1 MSSDAPIPTLQDVLD
16 EIETLEAGTKKRDLK
31 SAVVTFCKVI
41 GMSPRDILVVPRELR
56 VLRESVAPRAAGL
69 TERRWANVCSGLTKA
84 VELVRELIPSRNTT
98 SLLPE
103 WKALLDAV
111 PNKYVRK
118 LSAGMRYLSDK
129 GVTPAAVTP
138 ADLQEYCDAIVADRM
153 RCNAEKAA
161 DAFIWAWNRTA
172 NACPDWPQVTLPR
185 QDKRDRYSYPLEF
198 FPATFWADV
207 EAYIGRLAHGI
218 LFDVDDDDDDNI
230 DLGPLRPV
238 RPATVETRRR
248 QLRAAAS
255 CLVHSGVP
263 VSEIVSIATL
273 VEVPNAKRILHF
285 LLQRQGGNPS
295 GGVAQMGTLLAKVA
309 LHWAKVGPEHHA
321 KLRRLAAR
329 VAVQQSGMTA
339 KNRERLRPFDDDSLV
354 VEFVCLPDTIRR
366 KVEQDKRQPR
376 LKARHAQM
384 AAAIAILLV
393 IPLRRTNLAAIDI
406 HRHMVSNRNGVYL
419 VIPEHETKNR
429 EPINFQIPP
438 FALDI
443 IKWYMIEYRTH
454 LMQSESTALFPGR
467 EGQPKSPHTLAVQ
480 IKDTVREFLG
490 LEFNIH
496 LFRHAAGKIFLD
508 LNPGNYEV
516 VRQLLRHKSV
526 NTTTSAYSGAETRKA
541 GLLYA
546 EVLEG
551 LRAFH
556 SPTASRRRK
565 QS

>member
-1 MSSDAPIPTLQDVLD
+1 MSSDAPIPTLQDVLAK
-16 EIETLEAGTKKRDLK
+16 IETLEAGTKKRDLK
-31 SAVVTFCKVI
+31 SAVMTFCKVT
-41 GMSPRDILVVPRELR
+41 GKSPNDVLAVPRELR
-56 VLRESVAPRAAGL
+56 LLRESVSPLAAGL
-69 TERRWANVCSGLTKA
+69 TERRWANVCSGLNKA
-84 VELVRELIPSRNTT
+84 VELVRELVPSRNTT
-98 SLLPE
+98 PLLPE
-103 WKALLDAV
+103 WKALLDTL
-111 PNKYVRK
+111 PSKYVRK
-118 LSAGMRYLSDK
+118 LSACMRYLGGK
-129 GVTPAAVTP
+129 GVTPAAVAA
-138 ADLQEYCDAIVADRM
+138 ADLLEYCDAIVADRM
-153 RCNAEKAA
+153 RRNAEKAA
-161 DAFIWAWNRTA
+161 DDFVWAWNRTSKA
-172 NACPDWPQVTLPR
+172 FPAWPQVIVPR
-185 QDKRDRYSYPLEF
+185 QDKRDSYSFPLEF
-198 FPATFWADV
+198 FPAAFAADV
-207 EAYIGRLAHGI
+207 EAYLGRLTHGI
-218 LFDVDDDDDDNI
+218 LFDDGDEEDI

-255 CLVHSGVP
+255 CLVHSGMP
-263 VSEIVSIATL
+263 VSEIVSIAAL

-285 LLQRQGGNPS
+285 LMQRQGGMAS
-295 GGVAQMGTLLAKVA
+295 SGVAQMGTLLAKVA
-309 LHWAKVGPEHHA
+309 LHWAKVSPEHHA

-329 VAVQQSGMTA
+329 VAVQHSGMTA
-339 KNRERLRPFDDDSLV
+339 KNRERLRPFDDDNLV
-354 VEFVCLPDTIRR
+354 VEFVCLPDTIRK
-366 KVEQDKRQPR
+366 KVEQDKRSPR

-406 HRHMVSNRNGVYL
+406 HRHLVSNRNGVYL

-438 FALDI
+438 FALEV
-443 IKWYMIEYRTH
+443 IKWYMIEYRPH
-454 LMQSESTALFPGR
+454 QFVGESAALFPGR
-467 EGQPKSPHTLAVQ
+467 DGQPKSPHTLAVQ

-546 EVLEG
+546 DVLEG
-551 LRAFH
+551 LRALH
-556 SPTASRRRK
+556 APRASRRKK

>member
-16 EIETLEAGTKKRDLK
+16 KIETLEAGTKKRDLK
-31 SAVVTFCKVI
+31 SAVMTFCKVT
-41 GMSPRDILVVPRELR
+41 GKSPNDVLAVPRELR
-56 VLRESVAPRAAGL
+56 LLRESVSPLAAGL

-84 VELVRELIPSRNTT
+84 IELVRELIPSRNTT
-98 SLLPE
+98 PLLPE
-103 WKALLDAV
+103 WKALLDTL
-111 PNKYVRK
+111 PSKYVRK
-118 LSAGMRYLSDK
+118 LSAGMRYLSGK
-129 GVTPAAVTP
+129 GVTPAAVTA
-138 ADLQEYCDAIVADRM
+138 ADLLEYCDAIVADRM
-153 RCNAEKAA
+153 RRNPEKTA
-161 DAFIWAWNRTA
+161 DAVIWAWNRTTK
-172 NACPDWPQVTLPR
+172 ACPDWPQVILPR
-185 QDKRDRYSYPLEF
+185 QDKRDSYSYPLEF
-198 FPATFWADV
+198 FPETFREDV
-207 EAYIGRLAHGI
+207 EAYLGRLTHGI
-218 LFDVDDDDDDNI
+218 LFDDGDDEDI

-273 VEVPNAKRILHF
+273 VEVPNAKLILHF
-285 LLQRQGGNPS
+285 LLQRQGGIPS
-295 GGVAQMGTLLAKVA
+295 GGVAQMGTLLAKAA
-309 LHWAKVGPEHHA
+309 LHWAKVSPEHHVR
-321 KLRRLAAR
+321 LRRLAAR
-329 VAVQQSGMTA
+329 VAVQHSGMTA

-354 VEFVCLPDTIRR
+354 VEFVCLPDTIRK
-366 KVEQDKRQPR
+366 KVERDKRPPR

-406 HRHMVSNRNGVYL
+406 DRHMVSNRNGVYL

-429 EPINFQIPP
+429 EAINFQIPS
-438 FALDI
+438 FALNI
-443 IKWYMIEYRTH
+443 IKWYMIEYRRH
-454 LMQSESTALFPGR
+454 LCKGESTALFPGR
-467 EGQPKSPHTLAVQ
+467 DGQPKSPATLAIQ

-546 EVLEG
+546 DVLEG
-551 LRAFH
+551 LRALH
-556 SPTASRRRK
+556 APAASRRRK
-565 QS
+565 K

>member
-16 EIETLEAGTKKRDLK
+16 KIETLEAGTKKRDLK
-31 SAVVTFCKVI
+31 SAVMTFCKVT
-41 GMSPRDILVVPRELR
+41 GKSPNDVLAVPRELR
-56 VLRESVAPRAAGL
+56 LLRESVSPLAAGL

-98 SLLPE
+98 PLLPE
-103 WKALLDAV
+103 WKALLDTL
-111 PNKYVRK
+111 PSKYVRK
-118 LSAGMRYLSDK
+118 LSAGMRYLSGK
-129 GVTPAAVTP
+129 GVTPAAVTA
-138 ADLQEYCDAIVADRM
+138 ADVLEYCDAITADRM
-153 RCNAEKAA
+153 RRNAEKAA

-172 NACPDWPQVTLPR
+172 KACPDWPQVILPR
-185 QDKRDRYSYPLEF
+185 QDKRDSYSYSLEF
-198 FPATFWADV
+198 FPATFREDV
-207 EAYIGRLAHGI
+207 EAYLGRLTHGI
-218 LFDVDDDDDDNI
+218 LFDEGDDDDI

-273 VEVPNAKRILHF
+273 VEVPNAKRILNF

-295 GGVAQMGTLLAKVA
+295 GGVAQMGTLLAKAA
-309 LHWAKVGPEHHA
+309 LHWAKVDREHHA

-329 VAVQQSGMTA
+329 VAVQHSGMTA

-354 VEFVCLPDTIRR
+354 VEFVCLPDTIRK

-406 HRHMVSNRNGVYL
+406 DRHMVSNRNGVYL

-429 EPINFQIPP
+429 EPINFQIPT

-443 IKWYMIEYRTH
+443 IKWYMIEYRRH
-454 LMQSESTALFPGR
+454 LFKGESTALFPGR
-467 EGQPKSPHTLAVQ
+467 DGQPKSPHTLAVQ

-490 LEFNIH
+490 IEFNIH

-546 EVLEG
+546 DVLEG
-551 LRAFH
+551 LRALH
-556 SPTASRRRK
+556 APAASRRRK
-565 QS
+565 KS

>member
-16 EIETLEAGTKKRDLK
+16 KIETLEAGTKKRDLK
-31 SAVVTFCKVI
+31 SAVMTFCKVT
-41 GMSPRDILVVPRELR
+41 GKSPNDVLAVPRELR
-56 VLRESVAPRAAGL
+56 LLRESVSPLAAGL

-98 SLLPE
+98 PLLPE
-103 WKALLDAV
+103 WKALLDNL
-111 PNKYVRK
+111 PSKYVRK
-118 LSAGMRYLSDK
+118 LSAAMRYLSGK
-129 GVTPAAVTP
+129 GVTPAAVTA
-138 ADLQEYCDAIVADRM
+138 ADLLEYCEAIVADRM
-153 RCNAEKAA
+153 RRNPEKAR
-161 DAFIWAWNRTA
+161 DAVIWAWNRTA
-172 NACPDWPQVTLPR
+172 KACPDWPQVILPR
-185 QDKRDRYSYPLEF
+185 QDKRDSYSYPLEF
-198 FPATFWADV
+198 FPAPFVADV
-207 EAYIGRLAHGI
+207 EAYLGRLTHGI
-218 LFDVDDDDDDNI
+218 LFDDGDDDDI
-230 DLGPLRPV
+230 DLGPLRSV
-238 RPATVETRRR
+238 RPATVKTRQR

-263 VSEIVSIATL
+263 VSEIVSIASL
-273 VEVPNAKRILHF
+273 VEVPNAKRILNF
-285 LLQRQGGNPS
+285 LIQRQGGNSS

-329 VAVQQSGMTA
+329 VAVQHSGMTA

-406 HRHMVSNRNGVYL
+406 NRHMVSNRNGVYL

-429 EPINFQIPP
+429 VPINFQIPT

-443 IKWYMIEYRTH
+443 IKWYMIEYRPH
-454 LMQSESTALFPGR
+454 LFKGESTALFPGR
-467 EGQPKSPHTLAVQ
+467 DGQPKSPHTLAVQ
-480 IKDTVREFLG
+480 IKDTVREFLE

-546 EVLEG
+546 DVLEG
-551 LRAFH
+551 LRALQAP
-556 SPTASRRRK
+556 SASRRRK
-565 QS
+565 RS

>member
-16 EIETLEAGTKKRDLK
+16 KIETLEAGTKKRDLK
-31 SAVVTFCKVI
+31 SAVMTFCKVI
-41 GMSPRDILVVPRELR
+41 GKTTRDVVAVPHTLR

-69 TERRWANVCSGLTKA
+69 TIRRWANVCSGLTKA
-84 VELVRELIPSRNTT
+84 VELVRDLVPSRNTT
-98 SLLPE
+98 PLLPE
-103 WKALLDAV
+103 WRALLDAV
-111 PNKYVRK
+111 PSKYARK
-118 LSAGMRYLSDK
+118 LSAGVRYLSGK
-129 GVTPAAVTP
+129 GVMPAAVTA
-138 ADLQEYCDAIVADRM
+138 ADVLGYCDAIVADRM
-153 RCNAEKAA
+153 RRNAEKAA
-161 DAFIWAWNRTA
+161 DAVIWAWNRTVK
-172 NACPDWPQVTLPR
+172 ACPDWPQVTLPR
-185 QDKRDRYSYPLEF
+185 PDKRDSYSFPLEF
-198 FPATFWADV
+198 FPATFRADV
-207 EAYIGRLAHGI
+207 EAYLGRLTQGI
-218 LFDVDDDDDDNI
+218 LFDAGDDDDI

-238 RPATVETRRR
+238 RPATVEARRR

-285 LLQRQGGNPS
+285 LMQRQGGQAS
-295 GGVAQMGTLLAKVA
+295 SGVAQMGTLLAKVA
-309 LHWAKVGPEHHA
+309 LHWAKVSPEHHA

-329 VAVQQSGMTA
+329 VAVQHSGMTA
-339 KNRERLRPFDDDSLV
+339 KNRERLRPFDDDALV
-354 VEFVCLPDTIRR
+354 VKFVCLPDTIRK
-366 KVEQDKRQPR
+366 KVERDKRPPR

-406 HRHMVSNRNGVYL
+406 HRHLVSNRNGVYL

-438 FALDI
+438 FALEI
-443 IKWYMIEYRTH
+443 IQWYMIEYRPH
-454 LMQSESTALFPGR
+454 LLDGESTALFPGR
-467 EGQPKSPHTLAVQ
+467 DGQPKSPATLAIQ

-546 EVLEG
+546 ELLEG
-551 LRAFH
+551 LRALH
-556 SPTASRRRK
+556 APAASRRRK
-565 QS
+565 QP

>member
-16 EIETLEAGTKKRDLK
+16 KIETLEAGTKKRDLK
-31 SAVVTFCKVI
+31 SAVITFCKVI
-41 GMSPRDILVVPRELR
+41 GKTPSDVLAAPHALR
-56 VLRESVAPRAAGL
+56 VLRESVSPLAAGL
-69 TERRWANVCSGLTKA
+69 TERRWPNVCSGLTKA

-98 SLLPE
+98 PLLPE

-111 PNKYVRK
+111 PSKYARK
-118 LSAGMRYLSDK
+118 LSAGMRYLSGK
-129 GVTPAAVTP
+129 GVAPAAVTA
-138 ADLQEYCDAIVADRM
+138 ADVLEYCDAIVADRM
-153 RCNAEKAA
+153 RPNAEKAA
-161 DAFIWAWNRTA
+161 DALIWAWNRTVK
-172 NACPDWPQVTLPR
+172 ACPDWPQVTLPR
-185 QDKRDRYSYPLEF
+185 PDKRDSYSFPLEF
-198 FPATFWADV
+198 FPATFRADV
-207 EAYIGRLAHGI
+207 EAYLGRLTQGI
-218 LFDVDDDDDDNI
+218 LFDAGDDDDI

-238 RPATVETRRR
+238 RPATVEARRR

-285 LLQRQGGNPS
+285 LMQRQGGQAS
-295 GGVAQMGTLLAKVA
+295 SGVAQMGTLLAKVA
-309 LHWAKVGPEHHA
+309 LHWAKVSPEHHA

-329 VAVQQSGMTA
+329 VAVQHSGMTA
-339 KNRERLRPFDDDSLV
+339 KNRERLRPFDDDALV
-354 VEFVCLPDTIRR
+354 VKFVCLPDTIRK
-366 KVEQDKRQPR
+366 KVERDKRPPR

-406 HRHMVSNRNGVYL
+406 HRHLVSNRNGVYL

-438 FALDI
+438 FALEI
-443 IKWYMIEYRTH
+443 IQWYMIEYRPH
-454 LMQSESTALFPGR
+454 LFGGESAALFPGR
-467 EGQPKSPHTLAVQ
+467 DGQPKSPATLAIQ

-546 EVLEG
+546 ELLEG
-551 LRAFH
+551 LRALH
-556 SPTASRRRK
+556 APAASRRRK
-565 QS
+565 QP

>member
-16 EIETLEAGTKKRDLK
+16 KIETLEVGTKKRDLK
-31 SAVVTFCKVI
+31 SAVMTFCKVT
-41 GMSPRDILVVPRELR
+41 GKSPKNVLAVTRELR
-56 VLRESVAPRAAGL
+56 VIRESVSPLAAGL
-69 TERRWANVCSGLTKA
+69 TERRWANVCSGLTKG
-84 VELVRELIPSRNTT
+84 VELVRNLVPSRNTT
-98 SLLPE
+98 PLLPE

-111 PNKYVRK
+111 PNKYARK
-118 LSAGMRYLSDK
+118 LSAGTRYLSGQ
-129 GVTPAAVTP
+129 GVTPTAVS
-138 ADLQEYCDAIVADRM
+138 ADDVLEYCDAIVADRM
-153 RCNAEKAA
+153 RRNAEKAA

-172 NACPDWPQVTLPR
+172 KACPDWPQVTLPR
-185 QDKRDRYSYPLEF
+185 QDKRDSYSYPLEF
-198 FPATFWADV
+198 FPATFKADV
-207 EAYIGRLAHGI
+207 EAYIGRLTHGI
-218 LFDVDDDDDDNI
+218 LFEDYDDDDI

-238 RPATVETRRR
+238 RPETAKTRQR

-255 CLVHSGVP
+255 CLARSGVP

-273 VEVPNAKRILHF
+273 VEISNAKRILHF
-285 LLQRQGGNPS
+285 LLQRQDGNPS
-295 GGVAQMGTLLAKVA
+295 GGIAQMGTLLAKVA
-309 LHWAKVGPEHHA
+309 LHWTKVSPEHHA
-321 KLRRLAAR
+321 RLRRLAAR
-329 VAVQQSGMTA
+329 VAVPHSGMTA

-354 VEFVCLPDTIRR
+354 VEFVCLPDTIRK
-366 KVEQDKRQPR
+366 KVERDRRPAR

-406 HRHMVSNRNGVYL
+406 NRHFVSNRNGVYL

-429 EPINFQIPP
+429 VAINFQIPP
-438 FALDI
+438 FALEI
-443 IKWYMIEYRTH
+443 IKWYMIEYRPH
-454 LMQSESTALFPGR
+454 LFHGESVALFPGR
-467 EGQPKSPHTLAVQ
+467 DGQPKSPATLAIQ
-480 IKDTVREFLG
+480 IKETMREFLG

-551 LRAFH
+551 LRALH
-556 SPTASRRRK
+556 APAASGRK
-565 QS
+565 KQP